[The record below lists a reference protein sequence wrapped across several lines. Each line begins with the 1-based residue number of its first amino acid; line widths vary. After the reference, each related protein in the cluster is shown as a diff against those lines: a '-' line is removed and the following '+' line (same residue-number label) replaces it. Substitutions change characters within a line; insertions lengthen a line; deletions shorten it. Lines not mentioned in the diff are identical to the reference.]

1 MKKIQVIIG
10 STRPGRVG
18 EKIALWVMEQSKTQT
33 DIEFELIDLAAWD
46 LPFLDEPMPPM
57 MGMYTK
63 DHTKKWAAKV
73 SEADGFIFVTPEYNH
88 GYPAALKNAID
99 FLHAE
104 WNNKPVA
111 FVGYGVVGGAR
122 AIGQLN
128 QVTTT
133 LKMVNAGNVNI
144 INSRELYEPDG
155 QLKEYEAHL
164 SKHNDGLQAALASLA
179 NWVEIL
185 NPTRE
190 LAGV

>member
-155 QLKEYEAHL
+155 QLKE
-164 SKHNDGLQAALASLA
+164 
-179 NWVEIL
+179 
-185 NPTRE
+185 
-190 LAGV
+190 